1 MEASPEHLPPGPF
14 LEMFAAAPH
23 RVPPMHMVRVEAGEF
38 VMGIPGRELALLPS
52 GVWEHLSEWA
62 GLAGTMSDETQHIVT
77 ISQPYL
83 IGTTE
88 VTQAQWR
95 AVMGFDTSG
104 HDTCGADCPVE
115 HLSWY
120 DALLFCN
127 TLSKLEGLRPCYLGL
142 EVKAVADEV
151 HVVQAQASW
160 DPGCDGYRLPS
171 EAEWEHAAR
180 AGSKTSFPGGWL
192 TNLSCAQDP
201 ALDVVGWYCGNTEEQ
216 HPRPVRGKA
225 PNAWGLHDVHGNVW
239 EWVWDWHGAYPR
251 GPVTDP
257 VGPTDG
263 EVRVDRGGA
272 FDSPIEDCT
281 SAVRGDL
288 PPWAFDEN
296 QGFRVARS
304 LGQEAA
310 P

>member
-1 MEASPEHLPPGPF
+1 
-14 LEMFAAAPH
+14 
-23 RVPPMHMVRVEAGEF
+23 
-38 VMGIPGRELALLPS
+38 
-52 GVWEHLSEWA
+52 
-62 GLAGTMSDETQHIVT
+62 
-77 ISQPYL
+77 
-83 IGTTE
+83 
-88 VTQAQWR
+88 
-95 AVMGFDTSG
+95 
-104 HDTCGADCPVE
+104 VE